1 MRIGITDTEH
11 KQHYRTKR
19 PYNMHNPDNYI
30 RYLEVL
36 SLSLLHERKQN
47 GGDELDDIRAVENDF
62 PPTRGSDFCPKNAR
76 G

>member
-1 MRIGITDTEH
+1 
-11 KQHYRTKR
+11 
-19 PYNMHNPDNYI
+19 MHNPDNYI